1 MVDPLRRRSP
11 SENSRLIKTSLS
23 YPGIRGGQYT
33 APLIPE
39 SFLKIARGG
48 RRLFH
53 KIYDKLEESISL
65 VFFLLIF
72 ALMTMGVF
80 NRYLLGKTFAWNIEL
95 CRYSFVWL
103 TFVGAAFVRKQDSHI
118 KIEILFKYINQRLS
132 PGAQKVLWIFKKVL
146 TIAFLIALI
155 YLGFILANKTW
166 RFKSQ
171 AMQIPQFFLYIS
183 VTIGAALYLLR
194 EIPDSIR
201 YYREYFSRR

>member
-1 MVDPLRRRSP
+1 ML
-11 SENSRLIKTSLS
+11 
-23 YPGIRGGQYT
+23 Y
-33 APLIPE
+33 
-39 SFLKIARGG
+39 
-48 RRLFH
+48 

-72 ALMTMGVF
+72 TLMTMGVF

-103 TFVGAAFVRKQDSHI
+103 TFVGAAFVRKQDRHI
-118 KIEILFKYINQRLS
+118 KIEILFNYINQRLS
-132 PGAQKVLWIFKKVL
+132 PGAQKILWILKTIL

-183 VTIGAALYLLR
+183 VTVGATLYLLR
-194 EIPDSIR
+194 EIPDSAR
-201 YYREYFSRR
+201 YYREHFSRN

>member
-1 MVDPLRRRSP
+1 ML
-11 SENSRLIKTSLS
+11 
-23 YPGIRGGQYT
+23 
-33 APLIPE
+33 
-39 SFLKIARGG
+39 
-48 RRLFH
+48 H

-65 VFFLLIF
+65 VFFVLIF
-72 ALMTMGVF
+72 GLMTMGVL
-80 NRYLLGKTFAWNIEL
+80 NRYLIGKAFAWNIEL

-103 TFVGAAFVRKQDSHI
+103 TFVGAAFVRKQDTHI
-118 KIEILFKYINQRLS
+118 KIEILFNYLNQRLS
-132 PGAQKVLWIFKKVL
+132 PGVQKVIWIFKEIL

-183 VTIGAALYLLR
+183 VTVGAVLYLLR

-201 YYREYFSRR
+201 YYREHFPQK

>member
-1 MVDPLRRRSP
+1 ML
-11 SENSRLIKTSLS
+11 
-23 YPGIRGGQYT
+23 
-33 APLIPE
+33 
-39 SFLKIARGG
+39 
-48 RRLFH
+48 H

-72 ALMTMGVF
+72 TLMTMGVF

-118 KIEILFKYINQRLS
+118 KIEILFNYINKRLS
-132 PGAQKVLWIFKKVL
+132 PGAQKVIWVLKEIL
-146 TIAFLIALI
+146 TIAFLISLI

-183 VTIGAALYLLR
+183 VTVGAVLYLLR
-194 EIPDSIR
+194 EIPAALR
-201 YYREYFSRR
+201 YYREHFSRK